1 MRILLLAASL
11 PLLAGCVALTPAER
25 EAEQQRRA
33 EADRALRRQHMQERG
48 GITETEYEVLSRRTG
63 ESPSPSGGLPRPPT
77 TKELEKKVESQR

>member
-1 MRILLLAASL
+1 MRLPFLLAL
-11 PLLAGCVALTPAER
+11 PLLAGCIALTPAER

-48 GITETEYEVLSRRTG
+48 GITETEYEVLARRTG
-63 ESPSPSGGLPRPPT
+63 QVDPAAGGLPRPPT

>member
-1 MRILLLAASL
+1 MRHALLLVL
-11 PLLAGCVALTPAER
+11 PVLAGCIALTPAER

-63 ESPSPSGGLPRPPT
+63 ETDPARGGLPRPPT
-77 TKELEKKVESQR
+77 TEELERKVESQR

>member
-1 MRILLLAASL
+1 MRFPLLVAL

-33 EADRALRRQHMQERG
+33 EADRALRRQHMQEGG

-63 ESPSPSGGLPRPPT
+63 GASPGASGLPRPPT
-77 TKELEKKVESQR
+77 TKELEEKVESQR